1 MTNRNTSQAI
11 VGLIAGVVF
20 GLGLAISEMT
30 NPTKILAFLNVLG
43 DWDPSLL
50 LVMAS
55 AVTVTWIG
63 YRVKPGSAPLLDTSF
78 HLPTAT
84 TLDRSLLAGAAIFGL
99 GWGLGGYCP
108 GPAIASLGSAKP
120 QVFLFIAALLAGGL
134 LAGSLGRR
142 TTGG

>member
-1 MTNRNTSQAI
+1 MNGRNPSQAL
-11 VGLIAGVVF
+11 VGLIAGIVF

-50 LVMAS
+50 LVMGS
-55 AVTVTWIG
+55 ALIVTWVG
-63 YRVKPGSAPLLDTSF
+63 YRTRPGSAPLLDTSY

-84 TLDRSLLAGAAIFGL
+84 KLDRSLLTGAAIFGL

-120 QVFLFIAALLAGGL
+120 QVYLFITALLIGGL
-134 LAGSLGRR
+134 LPGLFSGRKSAD
-142 TTGG
+142 

>member
-1 MTNRNTSQAI
+1 MTSRSTSQAMA
-11 VGLIAGVVF
+11 GLIAGVVF

-63 YRVKPGSAPLLDTSF
+63 YRVEPGSTPLLDSNY

-120 QVFLFIAALLAGGL
+120 QVYLFVVALLIGGL
-134 LAGSLGRR
+134 LPGRFR
-142 TTGG
+142 RSEAAD